1 MACRNIV
8 SSTESIALL
17 VKDVVGSFKSSDV
30 NLVKQG
36 LEDVMK
42 ESELLLQRAQNLL
55 KRLSPFR
62 EYLKDQECE
71 VIKKVNKISELKNE
85 IRLNVSELE
94 EKKRKFQREVDA
106 TNSRIRDLENER
118 LRQKEIREYH
128 EREVDRAR
136 DTWLPGINFF
146 KVLINGNAPKMRDA
160 LSKELDAALE
170 IDSLRNT
177 LDCNEKNLNSAKRYL
192 SDVEAQLRQVENV
205 QQEIN
210 KRHKGV
216 TDAIVDLSNEI
227 LFIKEFL
234 SHINNAFSTTDV
246 LSDLMEDMSISELQS
261 RGSKSAMKTYEE
273 KWNDVKKY
281 INSIEQEFKSYS
293 YTCIFCG
300 EKFSGIPFMLP
311 SSKPCCETCHNR
323 CIIL

>member
-55 KRLSPFR
+55 KRLSPFQ

-71 VIKKVNKISELKNE
+71 VIKKINKISELKNE
-85 IRLNVSELE
+85 VELNISELE
-94 EKKRKFQREVDA
+94 EKKRKFQRVVNT
-106 TNSRIRDLENER
+106 TNSKIRDLENER
-118 LRQKEIREYH
+118 LRQKEICEYH
-128 EREVDRAR
+128 ESEVDRR

-146 KVLINGNAPKMRDA
+146 KVLINGNMQKAGNA
-160 LSKELDAALE
+160 LLKEVGATLE

-177 LDCNEKNLNSAKRYL
+177 LNCNERSLNSAKHYL
-192 SDVEAQLRQVENV
+192 SDVETQLRQVENI
-205 QQEIN
+205 QQET
-210 KRHKGV
+210 KRRHKSV
-216 TDAIVDLSNEI
+216 TNAIVDLTNEI

-234 SHINNAFSTTDV
+234 LHVNSAFSTTDV
-246 LSDLMEDMSISELQS
+246 LSDLMENMSVSEVQS
-261 RGSKSAMKTYEE
+261 KGSKSAMKIYEE

-300 EKFSGIPFMLP
+300 EQFSGIPFMLP